1 MLRWAAARVDEM
13 NERNMDGAVRRA
25 LRSMT
30 REHNQN
36 NPDNKTTQVALGL
49 MYQSL
54 PGEPRERIRAIRSYL
69 AGEPWEQQRK
79 AKAEGVQFRHAEMRA
94 ATDDLVVE
102 GYAAVFNSTT
112 DLGSFQERI
121 APGAFA
127 DVLEDDVRLL
137 INHDGVPL
145 ARTSNGTL
153 KLKEDENGLYY
164 RGVLSDTQAGRD
176 LYTMIQRG
184 DISQSSFAFTIGEES
199 VDEDGV
205 RVIEKVSRLIDV
217 SPVTYPAYQAASV
230 YARAEEKKEND

>member
-1 MLRWAAARVDEM
+1 MTTDNHLPKY
-13 NERNMDGAVRRA
+13 VRRA
-25 LRSMT
+25 L
-30 REHNQN
+30 HNISKRTDKATYMQLVAIYTNTPGADKDRIAEVRKYLSGVVERKQQKAAN
-36 NPDNKTTQVALGL
+36 N
-49 MYQSL
+49 
-54 PGEPRERIRAIRSYL
+54 
-69 AGEPWEQQRK
+69 
-79 AKAEGVQFRHAEMRA
+79 GVQFRHAEMRA

-112 DLGSFQERI
+112 DLGTFQERI

-127 DVLEDDVRLL
+127 DVLDNDVRLL

-153 KLKEDENGLYY
+153 TLKEDEDGLYY